1 MYTQTQTA
9 TYTVVDIQKTFGNF
23 EADLRM
29 IARRTGKLTQDKVEQ
44 YCHDVLVMAEG
55 RYLSRVDITLLDTYG
70 TVLQVAEYTINADGD
85 ATTNDRPG
93 GNNDWQDITGS
104 QLTVI
109 MHHNANW
116 SAADSVKRQ
125 TVYDKQKL
133 SWNATTIDTSYS
145 HLQREAAQSYASRGY
160 GLNKVNRK

>member
-1 MYTQTQTA
+1 MQTQTQTA

-44 YCHDVLVMAEG
+44 YCHDVLIMAEG
-55 RYLSRVDITLLDTYG
+55 RYLSRVDITLLDANG
-70 TVLQVAEYTINADGD
+70 KALQVAEYTINADGN
-85 ATTNDRPG
+85 ATNNDRP

-109 MHHNANW
+109 MHHNTNW
-116 SAADSVKRQ
+116 SAADSIKKQ
-125 TVYDKQKL
+125 AVYDKQKL

-145 HLQREAAQSYASRGY
+145 HLQRLAAQDYASRGY
-160 GLNKVNRK
+160 GLTKVNRK